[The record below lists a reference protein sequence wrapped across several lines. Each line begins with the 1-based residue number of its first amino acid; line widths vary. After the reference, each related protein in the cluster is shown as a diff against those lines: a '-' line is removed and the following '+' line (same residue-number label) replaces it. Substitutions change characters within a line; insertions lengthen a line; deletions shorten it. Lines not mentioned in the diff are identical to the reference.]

1 MISRNRL
8 EEKRQEV
15 LRLADAKIGYVSK
28 AWLESVQA
36 VRDMATLE
44 QLATALM
51 NNDVYA
57 IQRIYSP
64 DAVQLQLTG
73 FKDALTNV
81 YTVNGVKL
89 ASQVPQAGIY
99 FNQVNPRLVDIVNT
113 WTNNLITNETQATIQ
128 RIGQEIGK
136 ATLQGKNP
144 LVGARKIRDSIGLTP
159 QQVKA
164 VQNYERALRGM
175 GNPKSYTLRDKR
187 LDTKKLLTEEMI
199 EKRVERY
206 RQKQL
211 KYRAETIARTEALRM
226 TNMANQHLYENA
238 IQEGTIQEDTYRRY
252 WVSTRDNRTR
262 DAHRTLPSMNKEG
275 RAINEPFRSSLGL
288 IMYPHDPNAS
298 PKNTIGC
305 RCVVVYD
312 LVLE

>member
-28 AWLESVQA
+28 AWLGAVQA
-36 VRDMATLE
+36 IRDMATLE
-44 QLATALM
+44 QLATALV

-57 IQRIYSP
+57 IQRIYNP

-81 YTVNGVKL
+81 YATNGVKL
-89 ASQVPQAGIY
+89 ASQVTEAGIY

-128 RIGQEIGK
+128 GIGQETGK

-144 LVGARKIRDSIGLTP
+144 LVGARAIRNSIGLTP

-164 VQNYERALRGM
+164 IENYERALRGM

-226 TNMANQHLYENA
+226 TSIANQHLYENA
-238 IQEGTIQEDTYRRY
+238 IQEGTIQEDTYRRF
-252 WVSTRDNRTR
+252 WVATQDGRTR
-262 DAHRTLPSMNKEG
+262 DAHRTLPSLNKEG

-298 PKNTIGC
+298 AKNTVNC
-305 RCVVVYD
+305 RCTVVYD